1 MIIGRQARQ
10 GPYRRSHHVREVDG
24 CNNQGRPMSWRP
36 CETFLFSLREA
47 PSSNE
52 IASGR
57 CLFRPDRMQSGMC
70 GSFCAV
76 RWCKALF
83 RDGHHMANA
92 VLALISHAS
101 DPSPIVGR
109 WAENDPADFETDP
122 ANGWPRSAG
131 FLPVNGHVEATRACT
146 LSLSD
151 GVRTVFEPYRIWAG
165 SKSRAARP
173 TIAAGSIDV
182 CVHAE
187 EVEVHT
193 PFAAKPTMS
202 AFPSPVTSA
211 SWRG

>member
-1 MIIGRQARQ
+1 
-10 GPYRRSHHVREVDG
+10 
-24 CNNQGRPMSWRP
+24 NQGRPMSWRP
-36 CETFLFSLREA
+36 CGTFLFSLREA

-109 WAENDPADFETDP
+109 RAENDPADFETDP

-131 FLPVNGHVEATRACT
+131 FLRATLLTDVWRQLAPAGCEGQST
-146 LSLSD
+146 ISTSD
-151 GVRTVFEPYRIWAG
+151 GVNPALHGLRSPPVSVG
-165 SKSRAARP
+165 VCGRAE
-173 TIAAGSIDV
+173 G
-182 CVHAE
+182 
-187 EVEVHT
+187 VEGDQ
-193 PFAAKPTMS
+193 P
-202 AFPSPVTSA
+202 
-211 SWRG
+211 